1 MFVDLFVFVRG
12 CVPEGCA
19 EGCEEGTKN
28 DHQQTIKKKT
38 QKKTKTATHSEN
50 TPIPNTLIVP
60 NIKNN
65 LNPKSLTNVGVIL
78 LITKFQSHWEAE
90 AVARP

>member
-1 MFVDLFVFVRG
+1 MRS
-12 CVPEGCA
+12 
-19 EGCEEGTKN
+19 EEGTKDN
-28 DHQQTIKKKT
+28 HQRTIERKT
-38 QKKTKTATHSEN
+38 QRNTTTHSEN

-65 LNPKSLTNVGVIL
+65 LNPRSLTNVGVIL
-78 LITKFQSHWEAE
+78 LITKFQSHCEAE